1 MLFTKL
7 YPLLSSL
14 DLSIDVKKNNE
25 LVRLIIKFNM
35 KDEKGDKIFLNPLVV
50 QASAEEIDEKLS
62 DAIAN
67 KLLEAVPSISS
78 QVNTLTLNLKK
89 VLEEKTKLALVKKV
103 KAPVKKTAAK
113 TVNTLNFESN
123 KEVPVKTIPGTV
135 VDKVADK
142 VEAPLEPQVQ
152 EVADK
157 VEAPLEPQVQEVAEE
172 VVEEVIEE
180 VVEEVK
186 PVKRTRRTKAQM
198 AEAKKAEEVEE
209 VEQVEEDEPIVE
221 KTGDENEESLD
232 MDFDDKVEKVED
244 EVEDEEDEDED
255 EDPFA

>member
-103 KAPVKKTAAK
+103 KAPVKKAVAK

-123 KEVPVKTIPGTV
+123 KEVPVKTIVGTV

-157 VEAPLEPQVQEVAEE
+157 VEAPLEPQVQE

-244 EVEDEEDEDED
+244 EVEDEDEDED

>member
-7 YPLLSSL
+7 FPLLNSL

-157 VEAPLEPQVQEVAEE
+157 VEAPLEPQVQEV
-172 VVEEVIEE
+172 VEEVIEE

-209 VEQVEEDEPIVE
+209 VEEDEPIVE